1 MKRREFLHGGVAIGA
16 LGLAAGVTGASA
28 QPAAPARPRTAATS
42 SPADPGLPA
51 DWRGLRKLDAH
62 NHVFGLGHRPN
73 ANWSEVE
80 NLIEAAD
87 ALGIQR
93 LFCSRPIT
101 GGVMGDIEVVR
112 ESNDAVLAA
121 MKRYPEHIAGYCFV
135 QPGNGAAALDEMDRC
150 LEAGMIGVKLYN
162 QFKYTDP
169 AVFPIAEKCIRHRIP
184 FLGHSA
190 FITDPKSRAA
200 QPKTSH
206 ALDFC
211 ALSRR
216 YPELLL
222 IMGHVNGGGDW
233 EWAIKGLRE
242 CNNVFVDTSGSV
254 QDDQTIERCVRELG
268 HQRVLFA
275 TDATMEG
282 CVGKVLSADLTS
294 EQREDIFWRNFQRI
308 LDRRT
313 A

>member
-1 MKRREFLHGGVAIGA
+1 MNLDRRSFLRTT
-16 LGLAAGVTGASA
+16 AAGLGAA
-28 QPAAPARPRTAATS
+28 RLAGRARAATAPAP
-42 SPADPGLPA
+42 SPGDDPGLPR
-51 DWRGLRKLDAH
+51 DWRAQRKFDVH
-62 NHVFGLGHRPN
+62 NHVFLSGRRDDADWADVDH
-73 ANWSEVE
+73 
-80 NLIEAAD
+80 LIEAAEF
-87 ALGIQR
+87 LGIER

-101 GGVMGDIEVVR
+101 AGVLANIDAVR
-112 ESNDAVLAA
+112 AANDSVLAA
-121 MKRYPEHIAGYCFV
+121 MRRHPGRIFGYCFV
-135 QPGNGAAALDEMDRC
+135 QPGNGPAALDEIDRC
-150 LEAGMIGVKLYN
+150 LEAGMVGIKLYN

-169 AVFPIAEKCIRHRIP
+169 VVFPVAEKCIQRGIP

-190 FITDPKSRAA
+190 YLTDPKTLAL

-222 IMGHVNGGGDW
+222 ILGHVNGGGDW

-242 CNNVFVDTSGSV
+242 CRNVYLDTSGSV
-254 QDDQTIERCVRELG
+254 LEDDTIERCVRLLG
-268 HQRVLFA
+268 HERVLFA

-282 CVGKVLSADLTS
+282 CVGKMLAAEITPA
-294 EQREDIFWRNFQRI
+294 QREAIFWRNFQGI
-308 LDRRT
+308 LDRRR